1 MSKVCMVARTKSKR
15 GCSALHTARSLA
27 RRKDAPPPVRA
38 HRDCA
43 VNIFMREYRWDYSV
57 LVCWCARCV
66 YVCVYVCA
74 CVRAQIYLRE
84 TERPRHL
91 VVRRPLPR
99 RPLVQETPH
108 LRLVL
113 AVYKVIV
120 NAVCP
125 EFCVRES
132 DCETKR
138 NMFSA
143 GTVLLVPYIRG
154 WAGLVVAITK
164 KKEALLAFRL
174 KRKKTEGVCFCAC
187 SLITTT

>member
-1 MSKVCMVARTKSKR
+1 
-15 GCSALHTARSLA
+15 
-27 RRKDAPPPVRA
+27 
-38 HRDCA
+38 
-43 VNIFMREYRWDYSV
+43 MRV
-57 LVCWCARCV
+57 LVCAHV
-66 YVCVYVCA
+66 LYVCVYVCA
-74 CVRAQIYLRE
+74 CVRAQIYLRSRE
-84 TERPRHL
+84 TEHPRHL

-113 AVYKVIV
+113 AVYKVV
-120 NAVCP
+120 VTAVCP

-164 KKEALLAFRL
+164 KKGKKKKKKQAGVQLATFSKAGHGRNQCTVIAM
-174 KRKKTEGVCFCAC
+174 R
-187 SLITTT
+187 